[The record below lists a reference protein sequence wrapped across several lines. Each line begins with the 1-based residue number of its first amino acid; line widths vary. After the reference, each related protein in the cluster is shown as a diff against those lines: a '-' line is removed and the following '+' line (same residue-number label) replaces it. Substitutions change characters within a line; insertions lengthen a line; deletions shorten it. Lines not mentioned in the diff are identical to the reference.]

1 MVINNMSKLEENQ
14 QKIYELEQVILQLDN
29 ETAEFKAKT
38 KELLKLKEETY
49 SNLTPWDRV
58 LIARGQ
64 SRLKASFLINK
75 LFTDFI
81 ELHGDQLF
89 AEDSSIIAGI
99 GMLGDMPVTVL
110 AQAKGTNFNESIKR
124 NFGMT
129 SPEGFRK
136 TLRLAKEASKFKRPI
151 ITIVDTSG
159 AYPGK
164 GAEERGQ
171 ARAIAENLMEFSKL
185 DVPVIAIVLSEG
197 GSGGALALTVSD
209 YIFMFENAVYSVLSP
224 EGFSSILFK
233 NAKSAEE
240 SANIMKLT
248 SQDLYE
254 MGIVDEIIKEPLGG
268 VKVPTEEFINDL
280 KEKILNVIND
290 LKQESK
296 EKLLENRYKKF
307 RKIGEC

>member
-1 MVINNMSKLEENQ
+1 MSKLEENQ
-14 QKIYELEQVILQLDN
+14 LKISELEQVILSLDP
-29 ETAEFKAKT
+29 ESKEFKEKS
-38 KELLKLKEETY
+38 KELNKIKKETY
-49 SNLTPWDRV
+49 SNLSHWDRV

-64 SRLKASFLINK
+64 NRLKAVPLVRK
-75 LFTDFI
+75 LFPTFI

-89 AEDSSIIAGI
+89 SDDQSIVAGLAF
-99 GMLGDMPVTVL
+99 LGDMPVTVL
-110 AQAKGTNFNESIKR
+110 AQAKGTDFNDSIKR

-136 TLRLAKEASKFKRPI
+136 TLRLAKEAEKFNRPI

-171 ARAIAENLMEFSKL
+171 ARAIATNLMEFSKL
-185 DVPVIAIVLSEG
+185 SVPVIAIVLSEG

-233 NAKSAEE
+233 NRISAEE
-240 SANIMKLT
+240 AANIMKLT
-248 SQDLYE
+248 SHDLKE
-254 MGIVDEIIKEPLGG
+254 MGIVDEIIDEPLGG
-268 VKVPTEEFINDL
+268 IKAPSDELINDL
-280 KEKILNVIND
+280 RLKLINKINELSKLDKNELIEK
-290 LKQESK
+290 
-296 EKLLENRYKKF
+296 RYNKF
-307 RKIGEC
+307 RVIGC